1 MYYLQMQTLV
11 KPQPHTTIAI
21 SADRLIQKEIIG
33 NQLINDS
40 GKKKNIMYFL
50 LSFSFLIFIF
60 LPESPK
66 LSESICT
73 KYHSELIC
81 NVW

>member
-1 MYYLQMQTLV
+1 MQTLV

-21 SADRLIQKEIIG
+21 STNRLIQKEMIG
-33 NQLINDS
+33 NQLIDAR

-50 LSFSFLIFIF
+50 LSISFFICIF

-73 KYHSELIC
+73 KYHSESIC